1 MSPGD
6 PSRRSRGLAAGP
18 SSGEVIV
25 EFVQSGGFLRC
36 AAVDIDSGTEASAIG
51 PVSAGKAAL
60 ERIALGKLKRA
71 LASQD

>member
-1 MSPGD
+1 MSP
-6 PSRRSRGLAAGP
+6 AGP
-18 SSGEVIV
+18 SRPSVGRTSGSGGVIV

-36 AAVDIDSGTEASAIG
+36 AAIDVDSGVEASAIG

-71 LASQD
+71 LAAR

>member
-6 PSRRSRGLAAGP
+6 PPRPRTGPSRG
-18 SSGEVIV
+18 EIIV
-25 EFVQSGGFLRC
+25 EFVQAGGFLRC
-36 AAVDIDSGTEASAIG
+36 TAVDVDSGTEASATG

-71 LASQD
+71 LARALN

>member
-6 PSRRSRGLAAGP
+6 LSRPRSRG
-18 SSGEVIV
+18 SGEVIV
-25 EFVQSGGFLRC
+25 EFVEAGGFLRC
-36 AAVDIDSGTEASAIG
+36 AAVDVDTGVEASATG

-71 LASQD
+71 LAASGG